1 ADAHPRDPEPLA
13 ARVPVLVPVRGGRD
27 LPRVDRHVPLGLL
40 VVGRPVRAA
49 DRRVRLHD
57 VLPRGGVGLRP
68 ARHARPAADRRRD
81 RRRRPGRLVRTGG
94 LAVRRALLIALLAA
108 LLLPTAA
115 SAMRNPVV
123 PETAAGDDTPDP
135 WLFRHADRYWL
146 TYTTAGRIELRSA
159 RTLTG

>member
-1 ADAHPRDPEPLA
+1 
-13 ARVPVLVPVRGGRD
+13 
-27 LPRVDRHVPLGLL
+27 
-40 VVGRPVRAA
+40 
-49 DRRVRLHD
+49 
-57 VLPRGGVGLRP
+57 
-68 ARHARPAADRRRD
+68 
-81 RRRRPGRLVRTGG
+81 
-94 LAVRRALLIALLAA
+94 VRRALLIALLAA

-159 RTLTG
+159 RTLTGLAGATPRKLWPPDGVVEPLRRHPHDLARLLIRLRARLLVHRCSLVLGPPGVRHRVPHLTAARRSPRRPRRA